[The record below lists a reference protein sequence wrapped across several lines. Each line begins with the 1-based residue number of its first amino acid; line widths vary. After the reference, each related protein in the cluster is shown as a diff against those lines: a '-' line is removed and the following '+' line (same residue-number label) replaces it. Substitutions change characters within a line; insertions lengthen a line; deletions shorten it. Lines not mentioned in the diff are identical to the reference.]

1 METKTMANSKSIIND
16 FCITFSTVN
25 GSGSATANTTLM
37 RALFR
42 MGIPVSGKN
51 IFPSNI
57 QGQPTW
63 YTLRLSKKGYLA
75 RVEKDD
81 IIVAMN
87 PTTLAREITY
97 LAEGGVLL
105 VPDDFKLGDL
115 RSDIIVYPMP
125 VKRIIREAEVTPGLR
140 DYIANMVYVGTVAWM
155 LGIDMD
161 LIHQALDFHFKG
173 KQKAVDTNFNVV
185 KAAYDWSKENLEKK
199 DIYHVEPM
207 HGVDGYIM
215 SDGNTA
221 AALGSI
227 YGGLQFAAW
236 YPITPAT
243 SLAES
248 LNEYL
253 PELRKDP
260 ETGKDTCV
268 VVQSEDELA
277 AIGMAIGAGWGGLRA
292 MTSTS
297 GPGLSLMSEYI
308 GLAYFAEVPVVIW
321 DVQRVGPSTGM
332 PTRTAQGD
340 VTMANFISH
349 GDTQMILL
357 IPGTINECFEF
368 GWKAFDIAERLQTPV
383 IVLSDLDF
391 GMNQWV
397 TPKFEY
403 PDRPMDR
410 GKVLWEV
417 DLEKKLKEWNGTW
430 GRYLDVDGDGI
441 PYRTLPGNQDPRS
454 GYFARGTSHDEYA
467 LYSEAPEIWERVF
480 NRIARKFVTA
490 LQYLPKPVVS
500 ETPKAEIGIISS
512 GSADP
517 AVVEARDL
525 LLERGIKTDYLRIR
539 SIPFSTEVESFLKS
553 HKEIFVVEINR
564 DGQLLQ
570 LLTMAFP
577 GQAEK
582 MIKTAHMD
590 GLPLT
595 ARWIIEQ
602 FMNKVEA

>member
-1 METKTMANSKSIIND
+1 MKNQKQIIND

-87 PTTLAREITY
+87 PTTLAREISY

-105 VPDDFKLGDL
+105 LPDDFKVSEL
-115 RSDIIVYPMP
+115 RSDITIYSMP
-125 VKRIIREAEVTPGLR
+125 VKKLIREAEVAPTLR
-140 DYIANMVYVGTVAWM
+140 EYIANMVYVGTVSWM
-155 LGIDMD
+155 LGIDLD

-173 KQKAVDTNFNVV
+173 KQKAVDSNFNVV
-185 KAAYDWSKENLEKK
+185 KSAFDWASENLEKN
-199 DIYHVEPM
+199 DPYRVEPM

-215 SDGNTA
+215 ADGNTA
-221 AALGSI
+221 AALGAI
-227 YGGLQFAAW
+227 YGGVQFEAW

-248 LNEYL
+248 LNEFL

-297 GPGLSLMSEYI
+297 GPGLSLMTEYI
-308 GLAYFAEVPVVIW
+308 GLAYYAEVPVVIW

-340 VTMANFISH
+340 LTMVNFISH
-349 GDTQMILL
+349 GDSQMIIL
-357 IPGTINECFEF
+357 IPGSINECFEF

-391 GMNQWV
+391 GMNQWI

-403 PDRPMDR
+403 PDRSMDR
-410 GKVLWEV
+410 GKILWEV
-417 DLEKKLKEWNGTW
+417 DLDAKIKEWNGKW

-467 LYSEAPEIWERVF
+467 RYSEDAETWERVF
-480 NRIARKFVTA
+480 DRIAKKFITA
-490 LQYLPKPVVS
+490 LQYLPKPVL
-500 ETPKAEIGIISS
+500 TTTAGAEIGIISS

-517 AVVEARDL
+517 AVTEARDL
-525 LLERGIKTDYLRIR
+525 LFEQGVKTDYLRIR
-539 SIPFSTEVESFLKS
+539 SVPFSDEVEKFLND
-553 HKEIFVVEINR
+553 HKKVFIVEINR

-570 LLTMAFP
+570 LLTMNFP
-577 GQAEK
+577 GKADK
-582 MIKTAHMD
+582 MIKAAHMD

-595 ARWIIEQ
+595 AKWVVEQ
-602 FMNKVEA
+602 ITNQKEA